1 MLHSTS
7 TKQGKGC
14 VHCDVPGGDFEGEPD
29 IPKIV
34 KSPSEKHK
42 NGHNVWYRSGQILL
56 KV

>member
-29 IPKIV
+29 IPKII
-34 KSPSEKHK
+34 KSSSEKHK
-42 NGHNVWYRSGQILL
+42 NDHNIWYRSGQILL